1 MGAIGFMAQLNLSFL
16 PRERPALSRF
26 TCPAP
31 HVLMTGLLA
40 DPNASS
46 VSYQIWRVPRVEKR
60 SGPLLDRLGRVRL
73 KSTELQIELNGYGSQ
88 TDFVT
93 ET

>member
-1 MGAIGFMAQLNLSFL
+1 MAQLNLTFL
-16 PRERPALSRF
+16 PRERPALSCL

-31 HVLMTGLLA
+31 HVLMTSFLA

-60 SGPLLDRLGRVRL
+60 SGALLDRLGRVRL
-73 KSTELQIELNGYGSQ
+73 KSTELQIELNGDSSQ